1 MTTEDRCVEDALF
14 KEKRKFIVKLGKM
27 LHKYGTPAYRL
38 EAHLMEVAT
47 YLELKSSFVMSPTS
61 VTFVIWTDGHEN
73 EYTHVARVDPGEH
86 DLGSLANTDEVVN
99 SLLKGELSITEAD
112 KRLDEIAVMPAP
124 YNKLITAVAF
134 ASSGGAFAMLMG
146 TSWNDVFYSG
156 LLTLVV
162 YLFVLWSSYSRR
174 VAHMLEPLVA
184 VISAI
189 LACAIS
195 VYLDAQINIRLV
207 VLSSIIVFIPG
218 LALALGLAEL
228 AARHLVSGTARVMD
242 SFMLLFKLYFGA
254 FIGIGI
260 GFALFGQADFVA
272 PDPLPKWTAW
282 LAILLLC
289 ISLVVIFRTKTK
301 HAIWSIASG
310 FIAYGA
316 SIGSAAYLDYTLGT
330 FVGALAVGIFSNLF
344 NRIANAP
351 ASIVAMQGLIVLVP
365 GSKTYIGLNS
375 LIEGQDFVYAD
386 HIGQQ
391 TFLIFMSLVAGLI
404 FANVVLPPKK
414 SL

>member
-1 MTTEDRCVEDALF
+1 MKNATFT
-14 KEKRKFIVKLGKM
+14 EKRKFIVKLGKM

-47 YLELKSSFVMSPTS
+47 YLDLKSSFVMSPTS
-61 VTFVIWTDGHEN
+61 VTFVIWTDGHED
-73 EYTHVARVDPGEH
+73 EYTHVARVDPGDH
-86 DLGSLANTDEVVN
+86 DLGSLADTDDLVNQMLDGKLTLHEVDEQLDIIFVAPN
-99 SLLKGELSITEAD
+99 S
-112 KRLDEIAVMPAP
+112 
-124 YNKLITAVAF
+124 YNKLTTGIAF
-134 ASSGGAFAMLMG
+134 ATSGGAFAMLMG
-146 TSWNDVFYSG
+146 TSWFDVAWSA
-156 LLTLVV
+156 LLSSLV
-162 YLFVLWSSYSRR
+162 YLFVLWSGRSKR

-184 VISAI
+184 IVSSIF
-189 LACAIS
+189 ACAIS
-195 VYLDAQINIRLV
+195 VYFAPEINIRLV

-242 SFMLLFKLYFGA
+242 SFMLLFKLYFGG

-260 GFALFGQADFVA
+260 GFALFGQADFVQPA
-272 PDPLPKWTAW
+272 PLPAWTPW
-282 LAILLLC
+282 LAIFLLC
-289 ISLVVIFRTKTK
+289 SSLIVIFRTKLK
-301 HAIWSIASG
+301 HAVWSIASG
-310 FIAYGA
+310 FIAYGT
-316 SIGSAAYLDYTLGT
+316 SIGSAMYLDYTLGT

-344 NRIANAP
+344 NRVANAP

-375 LIEGQDFVYAD
+375 LIEGQDFVYAE

-404 FANVVLPPKK
+404 FANVALPPKK

>member
-1 MTTEDRCVEDALF
+1 LKTATF
-14 KEKRKFIVKLGKM
+14 TEKRKFIVKLGKM

-47 YLELKSSFVMSPTS
+47 YLGLKSSFVMSPTS
-61 VTFVIWTDGHEN
+61 VTFVIWTDGHED
-73 EYTHVARVDPGEH
+73 EYTHVARVDPGDH
-86 DLGSLANTDEVVN
+86 DLGSLADTDDLVNQMLDDKLSLQEVD
-99 SLLKGELSITEAD
+99 AQ
-112 KRLDEIAVMPAP
+112 LDAIFVMPNP
-124 YNKLITAVAF
+124 YNKLITGIAF
-134 ASSGGAFAMLMG
+134 ATSGGAFAMLMG
-146 TSWNDVFYSG
+146 TSWTDVIWSS

-162 YLFVLWSSYSRR
+162 YVFVLWSGRSKR

-184 VISAI
+184 IISAI
-189 LACAIS
+189 LACAVS
-195 VYLDAQINIRLV
+195 VYITPEINIRLV
-207 VLSSIIVFIPG
+207 VLSAIIVFIPG

-242 SFMLLFKLYFGA
+242 SFMLLFKLYFGG

-260 GFALFGQADFVA
+260 GFALFGQADFVQ
-272 PDPLPKWTAW
+272 PEPLPKWTAW
-282 LAILLLC
+282 LAIFLLC
-289 ISLVVIFRTKTK
+289 SSLIVIFRTKLK
-301 HAIWSIASG
+301 HAVWSIASG
-310 FIAYGA
+310 FIAYGT
-316 SIGSAAYLDYTLGT
+316 SIGSAMYLDYTLGT
-330 FVGALAVGIFSNLF
+330 FVGALSVGIFSNLF
-344 NRIANAP
+344 NRVANAP

-375 LIEGQDFVYAD
+375 LIEGQDFVYAE

-404 FANVVLPPKK
+404 FANVALPPKK

>member
-1 MTTEDRCVEDALF
+1 MKAATFT
-14 KEKRKFIVKLGKM
+14 EKRKFIVKLGKM

-47 YLELKSSFVMSPTS
+47 YLDLKSSFVMSPTS
-61 VTFVIWTDGHEN
+61 VTFVIWTDGHED
-73 EYTHVARVDPGEH
+73 EYTHVARVDPGDH
-86 DLGSLANTDEVVN
+86 DLGSLADTDDLVNKMLNDELTLQEV
-99 SLLKGELSITEAD
+99 D
-112 KRLDEIAVMPAP
+112 QQLDLIFDAPNP
-124 YNKLITAVAF
+124 YNKVLTGVAF
-134 ASSGGAFAMLMG
+134 ATSGGAFAMLMG
-146 TSWNDVFYSG
+146 TSWNDVLWSG
-156 LLTLVV
+156 LLTFIV
-162 YLFVLWSSYSRR
+162 YLFVLWSARSKR

-184 VISAI
+184 IVSAI

-195 VYLDAQINIRLV
+195 VHLDAQINIRLI
-207 VLSSIIVFIPG
+207 VLSAIIVFIPG

-254 FIGIGI
+254 FIGLAI
-260 GFALFGQADFVA
+260 GFAVFGQTDFVQ
-272 PDPLPKWTAW
+272 PEPLPKWTAW

-289 ISLVVIFRTKTK
+289 SSLIVIFRTKLK

-310 FIAYGA
+310 FIAYGT
-316 SIGSAAYLDYTLGT
+316 SIGPAIYLDLNYTLGT
-330 FVGALAVGIFSNLF
+330 FIGAFSVGVFSNLF
-344 NRIANAP
+344 NRVANAP

-404 FANVVLPPKK
+404 FANVALPPKK